1 MNEDVQKDGQIR
13 MFSTAEMTVTYDLP
27 PEPPTNTGPNP
38 VWTDN
43 KARFIMLYLKYFVY
57 ITHHGTY
64 IDGFAGPQQECET
77 NSWAAKLVLESKP
90 RWIRHIH
97 LCDANRTQI
106 QRLSTLRAAQP
117 EIDDKGRK
125 INRTIQ
131 IYHNDFNQA
140 IDEILGAGEIS
151 ENEATF
157 CLLDQRTFECD
168 WLTVDKLSR
177 YKKSGNKIELFY
189 FLANGW
195 LERALSGQKD
205 TDKLARWWGQDDWAD
220 LRSMSRD
227 QRRDSIVHR
236 LKADYRYQSV
246 KAYPIFKENSGGAI
260 MYYMIHATD
269 HPEGPVQM
277 ARAYRNTVRPDDP
290 FEDRQLDMFE
300 EPMPLA
306 FQSKTPQRLTA

>member
-1 MNEDVQKDGQIR
+1 MISHLNRLRIR
-13 MFSTAEMTVTYDLP
+13 PESRLDRQQGPVHHALP
-27 PEPPTNTGPNP
+27 E
-38 VWTDN
+38 
-43 KARFIMLYLKYFVY
+43 YFVY

-77 NSWAAKLVLESKP
+77 HSWAAKLVLESKP

-177 YKKSGNKIELFY
+177 YKKSGNRSSSSTFCK
-189 FLANGW
+189 
-195 LERALSGQKD
+195 R
-205 TDKLARWWGQDDWAD
+205 LARARPLWA
-220 LRSMSRD
+220 
-227 QRRDSIVHR
+227 
-236 LKADYRYQSV
+236 
-246 KAYPIFKENSGGAI
+246 
-260 MYYMIHATD
+260 
-269 HPEGPVQM
+269 EG
-277 ARAYRNTVRPDDP
+277 YG
-290 FEDRQLDMFE
+290 
-300 EPMPLA
+300 
-306 FQSKTPQRLTA
+306 